1 MSPVFTIFGLEW
13 RRAWSNRRAL
23 VVVACVAA
31 LTVTAA
37 IDGARRA
44 VKERQEQ
51 IQATAAMRDFWIGQG
66 QANPHSAAHFGVHV
80 FQPTPR
86 LAFFEPGHLSAL
98 PSASH
103 LEAHHQNLFRF
114 RPSRDEAPGRLF
126 SLTPAG
132 LLQVL
137 MPLWALFLAFDA
149 VSGERARGTL
159 AQLFLAG
166 ASARQ
171 LLVGKALGVLS
182 VLGAAMAPAALVSI
196 FVGVVWVGIDRG
208 DVLVLG
214 WICGLHAV
222 VAAAWALAG
231 VAVSAICRTSRTALV
246 ILLGVWVAQTVLL
259 PRVAVAISEIAVPL
273 PGLPSFEAR
282 VEKELQN
289 GLDGHDPED
298 ERVEKLKQET
308 MRKYG
313 VQRVEDL
320 PINFDGLRMQA
331 SEEHGNE
338 VFDARF
344 GELFDAMEH
353 REQVARW
360 LGLLSPLELL
370 RPSSMALAETDFAHH
385 RRFVEAAERYRRALV
400 KQMNLVMAERSK
412 TGDWAFTVGEDV
424 WRSVP
429 AFEAPA
435 RRPRPLVDA
444 QLGLLAWLAAAG
456 VLLAAAAKRVSAT

>member
-114 RPSRDEAPGRLF
+114 RPSRDEAPGWLF

-171 LLVGKALGVLS
+171 LLLGKALGVLS

-214 WICGLHAV
+214 WKKLTPGDLRSLPAFRFEERASSRGAWFLFAKLALVTCATW
-222 VAAAWALAG
+222 AAALLRARKLEKE
-231 VAVSAICRTSRTALV
+231 
-246 ILLGVWVAQTVLL
+246 ILL
-259 PRVAVAISEIAVPL
+259 
-273 PGLPSFEAR
+273 
-282 VEKELQN
+282 
-289 GLDGHDPED
+289 
-298 ERVEKLKQET
+298 
-308 MRKYG
+308 
-313 VQRVEDL
+313 
-320 PINFDGLRMQA
+320 
-331 SEEHGNE
+331 
-338 VFDARF
+338 
-344 GELFDAMEH
+344 
-353 REQVARW
+353 
-360 LGLLSPLELL
+360 
-370 RPSSMALAETDFAHH
+370 
-385 RRFVEAAERYRRALV
+385 
-400 KQMNLVMAERSK
+400 
-412 TGDWAFTVGEDV
+412 
-424 WRSVP
+424 
-429 AFEAPA
+429 
-435 RRPRPLVDA
+435 
-444 QLGLLAWLAAAG
+444 
-456 VLLAAAAKRVSAT
+456 